1 MIQRAISRISILRFA
16 LFIFCCCTIAC
27 STVPPIDD
35 YTLARTAL
43 EAARERDAARY
54 APSYWHRAEESYRK
68 GEEKFREEDYEKSE
82 ELFREAKIFAEKAE
96 NMARLQKYKS
106 GEVAP

>member
-1 MIQRAISRISILRFA
+1 MKIQRSIRRVSILQFA
-16 LFIFCCCTIAC
+16 LFIFILC
-27 STVPPIDD
+27 SCATVQPLDE

-68 GEEKFREEDYEKSE
+68 GEERFRDEEYEQAE
-82 ELFREAKIFAEKAE
+82 VLFREAKSFAEKAE